1 MEETRRLAQKCFDLK
16 FDRLPEEVVDR
27 AKYFFLDF
35 VGVAAR
41 GALSDSSVPVQNL
54 FRTIGMRDDGAVVI
68 GTDQKLEPPYA
79 ALANGT
85 AAHSIELDDVVN
97 AASLHPAVAVMPAAL
112 AAAHLTPCSGK
123 EFIEAVV
130 AGYEVDIRLGI
141 ALNPSAHYAQGF
153 HPTGTCGTLAAAVTA
168 AKILKLDPAKMVR
181 AMGIAG
187 SQAAA
192 SMEFLSDGS
201 FTKRLHPGWAAH
213 SGLLAA
219 LLAREGF
226 TGPATILEG
235 KFGFFH
241 AYSPKSE
248 PEKLLEDWA
257 SPYHVM
263 RTSIKPHSC
272 CRYKQGPI
280 DAVLKIMGENR
291 LSPDDVESAVVGVLK
306 TGHALVVVPQDLKYR
321 PESVVDA
328 QFSMPFGAAVA
339 ILYGKATLD
348 EYTPEN
354 IASPQV
360 REMMQR
366 VRCVEDPSIE
376 GEFPRKW
383 QATATLR
390 TKDGKSFSARIEYPK
405 GDPENPLSWDELI
418 RKFEGLASPVFDS
431 EHLDRIVERTR
442 ALERIGD
449 IGSFAA
455 ILQKENTGGTK
466 KRRKRERG
474 S

>member
-1 MEETRRLAQKCFDLK
+1 MEETRNLAQKCYDLK
-16 FDRLPEEVVDR
+16 FDDLPKEVVDR
-27 AKYFFLDF
+27 AKYLFLDF
-35 VGVAAR
+35 IGVAAR
-41 GALSDSSVPVQNL
+41 GALSDSSVPVHNL
-54 FRTIGMRDDGAVVI
+54 FRTLGVRKDGAVVI
-68 GTDQKLEPPYA
+68 GTDRKLEPPYA

-85 AAHSIELDDVVN
+85 AAHSLELDDVVN

-112 AAAHLTPCSGK
+112 AAAHLNPCTGK

-130 AGYEVDIRLGI
+130 AGYEVTSRLGI

-168 AKILKLDPAKMVR
+168 AKVLKLNTEKTVR
-181 AMGIAG
+181 ALGIAG

-201 FTKRLHPGWAAH
+201 FTKRFHAGWAAH
-213 SGLLAA
+213 SGLLAG

-248 PEKLLEDWA
+248 PQKLLENWA
-257 SPYHVM
+257 APYQVM

-280 DAVLKIMGENR
+280 DAVLKIMRENR
-291 LSPDDVESAVVGVLK
+291 LSPEDVESAEVAVLK
-306 TGHALVVVPQDLKYR
+306 TGHALVVVPRELKYR
-321 PESVVDA
+321 PESIVDA

-348 EYTPEN
+348 EYTPEK

-360 REMMQR
+360 SEMMR
-366 VRCVEDPSIE
+366 RIRCTEDPSIE
-376 GEFPRKW
+376 GEFPKKW
-383 QATATLR
+383 QAAATLR
-390 TKDGKSFSARIEYPK
+390 TKSGKVFSARVEYPK
-405 GDPENPLSWDELI
+405 GDPENPLTWDELI
-418 RKFEGLASPVFDS
+418 EKFKGLAAPVFDS
-431 EHLDRIVERTR
+431 EHMDRIVGRVR
-442 ALERIGD
+442 ALDQVDD
-449 IGSFAA
+449 IASFSS
-455 ILQKENTGGTK
+455 IL
-466 KRRKRERG
+466 RR